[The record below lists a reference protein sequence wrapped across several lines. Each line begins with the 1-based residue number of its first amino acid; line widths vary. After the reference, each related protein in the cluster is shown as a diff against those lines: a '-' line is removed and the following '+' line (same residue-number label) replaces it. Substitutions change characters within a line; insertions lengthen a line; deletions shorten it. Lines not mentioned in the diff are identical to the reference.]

1 MSILLKLTK
10 ANIKMYFRDRGALI
24 WTLFFPFIIIAIFG
38 VLDFAKFSTA
48 KIGLAY
54 TQETE
59 EYAKGIKSALEN
71 IGDYYKIEEGN
82 IDDEK
87 QALTDDD
94 RLVVL
99 EFATNQETKK
109 LDVTAYLNKSNEQSA
124 QSVFLIIQKVLSDF
138 ELQMNQIEP
147 VFNVQSEIINV
158 FELRNIDYLVPGVI
172 AMSLMQGGLFGVVG
186 TIVTY
191 REKGILKRLFATPLS
206 KGNFLI
212 SQILSRLLISILQV
226 IILLISSYLVF
237 QIKIVGSLILVALT
251 AILGSLVFLAMGFTI
266 SGIAKTEESARAI
279 MMPIQMIFMFTS
291 GVYFSREVLPSW
303 LYDITSYTPLTYL
316 ADGLR
321 DIMTRGHDLAEK
333 NIQTAL
339 IGMAIW
345 FVLFVAIA
353 IKTFKWEK
361 KN

>member
-1 MSILLKLTK
+1 MNILLKLTK
-10 ANIKMYFRDRGALI
+10 ANIKMYFRDRAALI
-24 WTLFFPFIIIAIFG
+24 WTLFFPFVIISIFG
-38 VLDFAKFSTA
+38 VLDFAKYSTS

-54 TQETE
+54 TEETE
-59 EYAKGIKSALEN
+59 EYAKGVKTALEN
-71 IGDYYKIEEGN
+71 IGDYYKIEEGS
-82 IDDEK
+82 IEDEK
-87 QALTDDD
+87 KALTDDD
-94 RLVVL
+94 RLIVL
-99 EFATNQETKK
+99 EFTTNQETKK

-138 ELQMNQIEP
+138 ELQMNQVEPIFNIE
-147 VFNVQSEIINV
+147 SEVINV

-186 TIVTY
+186 TIVTF

-266 SGIAKTEESARAI
+266 SGIAKTTESARAI
-279 MMPIQMIFMFTS
+279 MMPIQMLLMFTS
-291 GVYFSREVLPSW
+291 GVYFSREVLPNW
-303 LYDITSYTPLTYL
+303 LFDITAYTPLTYL

-321 DIMTRGHDLAEK
+321 DIMTRGHNLSDRY
-333 NIQTAL
+333 IQTAL
-339 IGMAIW
+339 LGLTIW
-345 FVLFVAIA
+345 FLIFVAIA

-361 KN
+361 KS